1 MTTTGLTGDVLADDH
16 AEVVETQGASAR
28 RTALRRFLRHG
39 LAVAG
44 LIVLL
49 LLIAI
54 ALLAPLLAPHD
65 PTAQDLSNPLA
76 PAGAGHP
83 LGTDDLGRD
92 LLSRLLYGGR
102 IPLVIGFGS
111 TAVVLLIGVA
121 IGAAAGYV
129 GGWVDNALMRLVDVA
144 LAFPVFFLL
153 VIVAAYSGVTVP
165 TIILFIGLF
174 NWMYL
179 ARLVRSEFLV
189 MREIDYVRAARASG
203 VSGWRI
209 VWRHMLPNAVAPIIV
224 NATFSIAGAMYIEAA
239 LDFVGSGL
247 PPDVPTWGNMLAA
260 SQPYIVVDP
269 PLAIVPGALLLL
281 AILAVNFVGD
291 GLRDAFDPRGG

>member
-1 MTTTGLTGDVLADDH
+1 MTSAGLTGGMVADDR
-16 AEVVETQGASAR
+16 ADASDVQGAAPR
-28 RTALRRFLRHG
+28 QTAPRRFLRHR

-44 LIVLL
+44 LVVLL
-49 LLIAI
+49 LLIVV

-121 IGAAAGYV
+121 IGAAAGYA

-153 VIVAAYSGVTVP
+153 VIVATYSGVTVL

-209 VWRHMLPNAVAPIIV
+209 AWRHMLPNAIAPIIV
-224 NATFSIAGAMYIEAA
+224 NATFSIATAMSTEAA
-239 LDFVGSGL
+239 LDFLGSGL
-247 PPDVPTWGNMLAA
+247 PPDVPT
-260 SQPYIVVDP
+260 
-269 PLAIVPGALLLL
+269 
-281 AILAVNFVGD
+281 
-291 GLRDAFDPRGG
+291 